1 MERLFKVLVLR
12 TTRKR
17 LPKSISLQ
25 SILVKCSLSS
35 LLSGESEPS
44 DIVRLTE
51 QNRFGIMHTQEND
64 RQREKK
70 TMKTKYPIIENAK
83 RQARMIFK
91 GIAIP
96 MLVEIPDDRITEDT
110 DYVYGVTDQK
120 RYVVSEKVL
129 KFNRTSLKNIGKI
142 RKEKADPRYVGGED
156 TMIISVGKPGS
167 RERVDALR
175 SQYEAIAAYG
185 EEISP
190 FSFKGEDE

>member
-1 MERLFKVLVLR
+1 
-12 TTRKR
+12 
-17 LPKSISLQ
+17 
-25 SILVKCSLSS
+25 
-35 LLSGESEPS
+35 
-44 DIVRLTE
+44 
-51 QNRFGIMHTQEND
+51 MHTQEND

-129 KFNRTSLKNIGKI
+129 KFNRTALKNIGK
-142 RKEKADPRYVGGED
+142 RKVTKVDPRIVGGED
-156 TMIISVGKPGS
+156 TMRFKVGKPGS
-167 RERVDALR
+167 AERVEALIA
-175 SQYEAIAAYG
+175 QYASLA
-185 EEISP
+185 EEEMSP
-190 FSFKGEDE
+190 FTI